1 MRRALAVALLVLSGA
16 AVARG
21 QAGANSDSTYLALRN
36 LSLGNEAVSISSFD
50 LKRDAGTF
58 RFKSGT
64 VCFASPVNG
73 EITGAVFTG
82 DGDFLLAPPTEQER
96 KSLNYLSKEEEFRE
110 RFERLVLRFT
120 DSTYEDLKKAGTPA
134 TTGCDAGLWK
144 DSQNTT
150 RHKIHHNLEA
160 ELLGEVLSPEP
171 RGVFVAFIHGK
182 RYADREMYSLNPN
195 ENRDQVEFF
204 TYDDNKWGDWASFSF
219 TEPHAPGKV
228 GQQMRIE
235 KHALDTTLEKSGV
248 ISGKATTTIVSQRN
262 GLRVVRLSLFPTL
275 RVQQV
280 TSDGQG
286 LPFIQEDKN
295 DDPNF
300 AVILP
305 RPLAAGEKF
314 SITTSYSGKE
324 AVTNEGS
331 GNYYPVARSNWYPN
345 STSHRLGEYA
355 SYDMTFRIPKGM
367 KIAATGV
374 LVSSSNEGGQDIS
387 VWKSELPQT
396 VAGFSIG
403 RFKVEEAKL
412 TNPPMAI
419 ESYANEQSPDW
430 VNNLKHAVDSGLPG
444 QPTTT
449 GVALGSMST
458 VLLNKKA
465 LSEGELAVQLYTDY
479 FGPSSFTH
487 LQLTQQTACNYGQSW
502 PSLVWIPICYY
513 FDATV
518 RHQLG
523 IQFGSRGYW
532 KVVTPHE
539 VAHQWWGHTVGFDS
553 GRDQWMSEGFADFSA
568 SLYLSFVEKDP
579 KKFDAFW
586 NDEKE
591 LLLERDAQ
599 GFRAIDAASL
609 TMGYRASNSRTGGSI
624 TRQLIYPKGA
634 YVLHMIRTMMFDG
647 KNGDK
652 LFKET
657 MQDFVNTYRGKA
669 ATTEEFKAMIEKHM
683 TSGMDADGNH
693 KMDWFFNQYVYGTGI
708 AQYTFHATVEVT
720 PDGKSHVKGQITRT
734 GVPGNWRD
742 VIPFYAHVG
751 AKTARL
757 GTIVVKNDT
766 EPIDVMLPFKIDR
779 VSINDNQDLLAEVKQ

>member
-1 MRRALAVALLVLSGA
+1 MKRVLAVVFVLLGVTP
-16 AVARG
+16 AVQA
-21 QAGANSDSTYLALRN
+21 QAGASSDGTYATLRN
-36 LSLGNEAVSISSFD
+36 LGLGTEAVSVTNFD

-58 RFKSGT
+58 RLRSGT

-73 EITGAVFTG
+73 KVTGAAFIG
-82 DGDFLLAPPTEQER
+82 DGDFLLAPPTVQER
-96 KSLNYLSKEEEFRE
+96 KSLSYLTKEDEFKE

-120 DSTYEDLKKAGTPA
+120 DSTYEELKKAGTPA
-134 TTGCDAGLWK
+134 TTGCDAGLWR

-182 RYADREMYSLNPN
+182 RYADREMYSLDPN
-195 ENRDQVEFF
+195 ENSDQVEFS

-219 TEPHAPGKV
+219 TGPHTPGTV
-228 GQQMRIE
+228 GQQIRIE
-235 KHALDTTLEKSGV
+235 HHELDTTLEKSGM
-248 ISGKATTTIVSQRN
+248 ISGKATTTFVSLRN

-275 RVQQV
+275 RGQLVKAN
-280 TSDGQG
+280 GQG

-300 AVILP
+300 AVILAK
-305 RPLAAGEKF
+305 PLAAGEKF
-314 SITTSYSGKE
+314 SVTTSYSGKE
-324 AVTNEGS
+324 AVTNEGG

-345 STSHRLGEYA
+345 STRGSFGEYA

-374 LVSSSNEGGQDIS
+374 LVNNSTEGGQDIS
-387 VWKSELPQT
+387 VWKSESPQT

-412 TNPPMAI
+412 TKPPMAI
-419 ESYANEQSPDW
+419 ESYANEQPPDW
-430 VNNLKHAVDSGLPG
+430 VNGLQHIVDPGVPG

-449 GVALGSMST
+449 GVALGTMST

-465 LSEGELAVQLYTDY
+465 LAEGALAVELYTDY

-502 PSLVWIPICYY
+502 PALVWIPICYY
-513 FDATV
+513 FDSTV
-518 RHQLG
+518 RQQLG
-523 IQFGSRGYW
+523 MQFGSRGYW

-553 GRDQWMSEGFADFSA
+553 GRDQWMSEGFSDFSA
-568 SLYLSFVEKDP
+568 SLYLSFIEKDL

-599 GFRAIDAASL
+599 GFRAIDAAPL
-609 TMGYRASNSRTGGSI
+609 TMGYRSSNSRTGGSI
-624 TRQLIYPKGA
+624 TRRLIYPKGA
-634 YVLHMIRTMMFDG
+634 FVLHMIRTMMFDS

-657 MQDFVNTYRGKA
+657 MQDFVSTYRGKA

-683 TSGMDADGNH
+683 TPGMDVDGNH

-708 AQYTFHATVEVT
+708 AQYTFHATVEAT

-734 GVPGNWRD
+734 GVPGSWRD
-742 VIPFYAHVG
+742 VIPLYAHVG

-757 GTIVVKNDT
+757 GTIVVKHDA
-766 EPIDVMLPFKIDR
+766 EPIDVMLPIKIDR

>member
-1 MRRALAVALLVLSGA
+1 MRKGLMVLAVLVYA
-16 AVARG
+16 ATAQG
-21 QAGANSDSTYLALRN
+21 QSGANSDATYTALRN
-36 LSLGNEAVSISSFD
+36 LSLGTEAVSVTNFD
-50 LKRDAGTF
+50 LKRDTGTF
-58 RFKSGT
+58 RLKSGT

-73 EITGAVFTG
+73 KVTGAVFIG
-82 DGDFLLAPPTEQER
+82 DGDFLLAPPTDQER
-96 KSLNYLSKEEEFRE
+96 KSLNYLTKEDEFKE

-120 DSTYEDLKKAGTPA
+120 DSTYEELKKAGTPA
-134 TTGCDAGLWK
+134 TGGCDSGLWK

-182 RYADREMYSLNPN
+182 HYADREMYSLNPN
-195 ENRDQVEFF
+195 ENRDQVEFLTF
-204 TYDDNKWGDWASFSF
+204 DDNKWGDWASFSF
-219 TEPHAPGKV
+219 TGPHAPGTV
-228 GQQMRIE
+228 GQPIRIE
-235 KHALDTTLEKSGV
+235 HHELDTTLEKSGA
-248 ISGKATTTIVSQRN
+248 ISGKATTTFVALRN

-275 RVQQV
+275 RVQEV
-280 TSDGQG
+280 TANGQG

-300 AVILP
+300 SVILP
-305 RPLAAGEKF
+305 KPLAAGEKF
-314 SITTSYSGKE
+314 SVTTSYSGKE

-345 STSHRLGEYA
+345 NVLGGLGEYA

-374 LVSSSNEGGQDIS
+374 LVSSTTDGGQEVS
-387 VWKSELPQT
+387 VWKSESPQT

-412 TNPPMAI
+412 AKPPMTI
-419 ESYANEQSPDW
+419 ESYANEQPPDW
-430 VNNLKHAVDSGLPG
+430 VNDLQLIVDPGLPG

-523 IQFGSRGYW
+523 MQFGSRGYW

-553 GRDQWMSEGFADFSA
+553 GRDQWMSEGFSDFSA
-568 SLYLSFVEKDP
+568 SLYLSFIEKDQ

-586 NDEKE
+586 SDEKD

-599 GFRAIDAASL
+599 GFRAIDAAPL
-609 TMGYRASNSRTGGSI
+609 TMGYRSGNSRTGGGI
-624 TRQLIYPKGA
+624 TRRLIYPKGA

-652 LFKET
+652 QFKET
-657 MQDFVNTYRGKA
+657 MQDFVSTYRGKA
-669 ATTEEFKAMIEKHM
+669 ATTEDFKAMIEKHM
-683 TSGMDADGNH
+683 TPGMDADGNH

-708 AQYTFHATVEVT
+708 AQYTFHATVETT
-720 PDGKSHVKGQITRT
+720 PDGKSHVKGQITRS

-742 VIPFYAHVG
+742 VIPLYAHAG
-751 AKTARL
+751 DKTARL
-757 GTIVVKNDT
+757 GTIVVKHDT
-766 EPIDVMLPFKIDR
+766 EPIDVMLPVKIDR
-779 VSINDNQDLLAEVKQ
+779 VTINDNQDLLAEVKQ